1 MTFHVKLSVLGSA
14 PVKSFQ
20 QLVDEQLAGL
30 REAQLLRRAREVD
43 GPQDT
48 YLSIGSHRVLC
59 LCSNNYLGLARHPAV
74 AAAARHSLDEEGV
87 GSAASPQISGR
98 MQLHRRAEQALATF
112 VGHESSLLFA
122 SGYACNVGILQALAG
137 REDLIFSDRLNH
149 ASLIDGARLSRAR
162 VVIYEHGDV
171 ADLEQKLRQHRALG
185 RGALIVTESLFSM
198 DGDVAPLIELRRL
211 AASFDAGLVVD
222 EAHALGVLGPEG
234 KGLCAEV
241 GVLPDLVVGTLGK
254 AFGVQGAFA
263 AGAAGAV
270 ELLRN
275 RARSYVFSTAPSPV
289 LSAAALASLRLV
301 RECDAPRQ
309 RLREH
314 WRRLRTGLSE
324 LGYRVLPG
332 DTPIIPVLSGS
343 PEQTMQLSQA
353 LFERGV
359 FVHGVRPPTVP
370 PGTSRLRVVPM
381 ASHSP
386 DDISLALSV
395 FQSVRP

>member
-1 MTFHVKLSVLGSA
+1 M
-14 PVKSFQ
+14 KSFQ
-20 QLVDEQLAGL
+20 QLVEEQLAGL
-30 REAQLLRRAREVD
+30 RDAQLLRRAREVD

-59 LCSNNYLGLARHPAV
+59 LCSNNYLGLARHPIV
-74 AAAARHSLDEEGV
+74 AAAARQSLDEEGV
-87 GSAASPQISGR
+87 GSGASPQISGR
-98 MQLHRRAEQALATF
+98 MQLHRRAEIGLAAF
-112 VGHESSLLFA
+112 VGHEAGLMFS
-122 SGYACNVGILQALAG
+122 SGYACNVGVVQALAG

-162 VVIYEHGDV
+162 IVIYEHGDPD
-171 ADLEQKLRQHRALG
+171 DLERKLRQHRSTG

-198 DGDVAPLIELRRL
+198 DGDVAPLSDLQRL
-211 AASFDAGLVVD
+211 ARSYEVGLVVD

-234 KGLCAEV
+234 RGVCAEL
-241 GVLPDLVVGTLGK
+241 GVQPDVVVGTLGK

-263 AGAAGAV
+263 VGASSTV

-301 RECDAPRQ
+301 RDSESPRQ
-309 RLREH
+309 RLRAH
-314 WRRLRTGLSE
+314 WRRLRSSLAD
-324 LGYRVLPG
+324 LGFRVLPG
-332 DTPIIPVLSGS
+332 DTPIIPVLSGT
-343 PEQTMQLSQA
+343 PEQTMRLSQA
-353 LFERGV
+353 LFARGV

-381 ASHSP
+381 ASHSE
-386 DDISLALSV
+386 DDISLALAA
-395 FQSVRP
+395 FEAVRP